1 MTKNLKASF
10 FTDSQSDQ
18 MAYIFCED
26 FVLNDKENA
35 LVQKDSTVKK
45 NPIKVEVDHLSIYFF
60 KNEFCARI
68 LSLSLLP
75 LFAF

>member
-10 FTDSQSDQ
+10 FADSQSDQ
-18 MAYIFCED
+18 MSYIFCED

-45 NPIKVEVDHLSIYFF
+45 NPIKVEVDHLSISFF
-60 KNEFCARI
+60 
-68 LSLSLLP
+68 L
-75 LFAF
+75 